1 MKLLITTLFLTVS
14 TLLAQ
19 SLPEVTVYKSKF
31 CGCCGMWTKHMEDN
45 GFKVNTIVTEDMN
58 SVKKNFNIPS
68 HLSSCHTAII
78 GDYLVEG
85 HTPAADIKAF
95 LKNPPKGARGLTVP
109 GMPIGSPGMEQGDMK
124 QPYKVYA
131 FTKDNRVAVFAE
143 H

>member
-1 MKLLITTLFLTVS
+1 
-14 TLLAQ
+14 
-19 SLPEVTVYKSKF
+19 
-31 CGCCGMWTKHMEDN
+31 MEDN
-45 GFKVNTIVTEDMN
+45 GFKVKTIITEDMN
-58 SVKKNFNIPS
+58 TVKNNFNIPS

-85 HTPAADIKAF
+85 HTPASDIKAF
-95 LKNPPKGARGLTVP
+95 LKNPPEGARGLTVP
-109 GMPIGSPGMEQGDMK
+109 GMPLGSPGMEQGNIK